1 MQSLYVGG
9 IMTNVELG
17 KVCAQRTL
25 KIQCLYVAGNLLKGG
40 RCPAVIGKVNNAVF
54 EYFWDYNI
62 ILISVCLWELA
73 AYGKCP

>member
-40 RCPAVIGKVNNAVF
+40 VQ
-54 EYFWDYNI
+54 
-62 ILISVCLWELA
+62 L
-73 AYGKCP
+73 